1 MKLKFLVIA
10 VGLVIAL
17 LVLASCGGGG
27 KQDDPFLQPD
37 DQPAPAGEPDDGDV
51 DTASGGADGSITV
64 EIALPPGINVDPVD
78 FVIDDHYAY
87 FTDSTY
93 GLVLIDIADTSRLNL
108 VGWTGASEIRPG
120 ELVVSGGY
128 AYIGAGKL
136 IIIDVDPL
144 ESASLAGELDTGGDI
159 GKFVLSGNLLYTAS
173 RSEGMHIIDVSDPGT
188 PALVNSVGGS
198 FNDVE
203 YADGYAYMASD
214 ADGLTIISVEPPED
228 AGIVNIVGTTGDGSS
243 SDVKILGGFAYIVT
257 PDTGLEVINVS
268 PPENAEVVHT
278 VATMGNRAD
287 KLILFDGYA
296 YVYAADNTVD
306 VIDIGKPAEAG
317 ISTSYPDYTSNR
329 KIATLGDLMFILEYE
344 DGLRITALQSE

>member
-27 KQDDPFLQPD
+27 EQDDPFLQPD
-37 DQPAPAGEPDDGDV
+37 EQPAPAGEPDDGDV
-51 DTASGGADGSITV
+51 ETASGGADGSVTV
-64 EIALPPGINVDPVD
+64 EIALPPGVSVDPVD
-78 FVIDDHYAY
+78 FAIDGHYAY

-93 GLVLIDIADTSRLNL
+93 GLVIIDIADTSRLNL
-108 VGWTGASEIRPG
+108 VAWDETGEAVPG

-173 RSEGMHIIDVSDPGT
+173 ESEGMHIIDVGDPGA
-188 PALVNSVGGS
+188 PALVNSIGGS
-198 FNDVE
+198 FSGID

-214 ADGLTIISVEPPED
+214 AEGLTIISVDPPED
-228 AGIVNIVGTTGDGSS
+228 AGIVNIVGTTEDSSS
-243 SDVKILGGFAYIVT
+243 SDVKILGGFAYIAT
-257 PDTGLEVINVS
+257 ADTGLEVINVS
-268 PPENAEVVHT
+268 PPENAEVVHS

-287 KLILFDGYA
+287 KLILFEGYA

-306 VIDIGKPAEAG
+306 VIDIGDPAEAG
-317 ISTSYPDYTSNR
+317 ISSSYPDYAGNR
-329 KIATLGDLMFILEYE
+329 RIATLGDLMFVLEYE
-344 DGLRITALQSE
+344 DGLKITALASE